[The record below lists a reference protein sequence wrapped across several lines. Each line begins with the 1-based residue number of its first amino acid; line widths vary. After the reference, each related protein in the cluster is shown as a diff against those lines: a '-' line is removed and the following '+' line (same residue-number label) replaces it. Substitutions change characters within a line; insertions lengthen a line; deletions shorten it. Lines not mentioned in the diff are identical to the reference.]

1 MKSQCFDETL
11 YAMYVDNEIN
21 AIQREQIDAHLKDCS
36 TCRKQ
41 ILSLKSENEQLK
53 NTFLSPMDIPDLT
66 PKILEKLDQSPLIK
80 INRYHISHP
89 FRWGFAAAAS
99 ILAIIFIYLFLLS
112 SFHSN
117 ELNGATE
124 KEVILCSA
132 SLEGKQT
139 QSHVYEDKSQDTQY
153 IWLEKENDKEN
164 KSISK

>member
-1 MKSQCFDETL
+1 MKSQCFDETQ

-21 AIQREQIDAHLKDCS
+21 AIQREQIDTHLTECS
-36 TCRKQ
+36 VCKEHV
-41 ILSLKSENEQLK
+41 LSLKKENELLK
-53 NTFLSPMDIPDLT
+53 NTFLSPLDIPQIT
-66 PKILEKLDQSPLIK
+66 PKIIEKLEQSQLIK
-80 INRYHISHP
+80 IKRAHISHP

-99 ILAIIFIYLFLLS
+99 IVAIIFIYLFLIS

-139 QSHVYEDKSQDTQY
+139 KSHVYEDKGQDTQY
-153 IWLEKENDKEN
+153 IWLEKENDKDN
-164 KSISK
+164 KSN